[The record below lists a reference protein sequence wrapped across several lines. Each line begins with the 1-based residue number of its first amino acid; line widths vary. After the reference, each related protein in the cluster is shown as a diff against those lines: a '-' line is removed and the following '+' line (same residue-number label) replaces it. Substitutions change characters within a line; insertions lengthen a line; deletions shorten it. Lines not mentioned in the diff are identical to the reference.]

1 MSRMFGGTSFFG
13 MRTGSRGRHKARR
26 GFQSPS
32 DERPEETIEPGVSAC
47 ESAPGELRRRTLQ
60 SGEGQRFSK
69 MFNGRS
75 GLIPVKG
82 GIRKFTK

>member
-1 MSRMFGGTSFFG
+1 MRLLGGTSFFG
-13 MRTGSRGRHKARR
+13 MRTGARGHKARR
-26 GFQSPS
+26 SFQSQS
-32 DERPEETIEPGVSAC
+32 NEREMEIPETGVSAC
-47 ESAPGELRRRTLQ
+47 ESAPGELKRRTLQ